1 MNRRERLAFNAW
13 LRGYE
18 KRRRRMTAKFKVD
31 VARVMEGV
39 LAPLKEGGSETVATF
54 RYIAISALVTAI
66 RDTPEEKY
74 FRAALACRIRDAGKE
89 IELTADEI
97 KRLRAIIGDC
107 YPQPEVVKAAWDHID
122 AAESVAPPKKVK
134 K

>member
-1 MNRRERLAFNAW
+1 
-13 LRGYE
+13 
-18 KRRRRMTAKFKVD
+18 MTKFKVD
-31 VARVMEGV
+31 VTKVMQGV
-39 LAPLKEGGSETVATF
+39 LSPLKEGNSETVATF
-54 RYIAISALVTAI
+54 RYISIQALVTAI

-89 IELTADEI
+89 VEMTAEEV
-97 KRLRAIIGDC
+97 KRLRAIIADC

-122 AAESVAPPKKVK
+122 AIDHTAVVPAEKKKAK